1 MPSLALRLE
10 VEAAAADALSDALL
24 EAGAQSVSIESPDAP
39 RSVLNALFAENGEPA
54 AMLRHALESCGQDAD
69 VRYTLE
75 TVPDDDW
82 VRRSQSQFTPIAL
95 ERLWIGASW
104 HQPPANANLV
114 VRIDPGLAFGTGS
127 HPTTKLVLRF
137 LERTLRGGE
146 RVLDYGCGSGVLAIA
161 ATKLGASQVVAVDID
176 PQAVSVTHENSRA
189 NRADVRAHLP
199 EALPP
204 GRYDVIVA
212 NILAQPLIELAPILS
227 AYAEQGTRIALAGIL
242 ESQAADV
249 AKAYAGRFEMDVAGR
264 DEGWA
269 LLVGVGR

>member
-10 VEAAAADALSDALL
+10 VEAAAVEALSEALL
-24 EAGAQSVSIESPDAP
+24 EAGAQSVSVESPEGP
-39 RSVLNALFAENGEPA
+39 RSVLSALFGTNHDPA
-54 AMLRHALESCGQDAD
+54 ATLRRALESCGQAPDL
-69 VRYTLE
+69 RYTVE

-82 VRRSQSQFTPIAL
+82 VRRSQSQFTPIVL

-104 HQPPANANLV
+104 HQPPAGKLV

-127 HPTTKLVLRF
+127 HPTTKLVLHF
-137 LERTLRGGE
+137 LERNLRGGE

-161 ATKLGASQVVAVDID
+161 AAKLGASQVAAVDID

-189 NRADVRAHLP
+189 NGASVSAYLP

-212 NILAQPLIELAPILS
+212 NILAQPLIDLASVLS
-227 AYAEQGTRIALAGIL
+227 ARAEQGTRLALAGIL
-242 ESQAADV
+242 DSQAAEV
-249 AKAYAGRFEMDVAGR
+249 ARAYAARFELSVSEH

-269 LLVGVGR
+269 LLEGVGR

>member
-10 VEAAAADALSDALL
+10 VEAAAAEALSDALL
-24 EAGAQSVSIESPDAP
+24 EAGAQSVSVESPEGP
-39 RSVLNALFAENGEPA
+39 RSLLSALFAPNTDPA
-54 AMLRHALESCGQDAD
+54 DSLRRALESCDVAPDVHYTVEPLPDA
-69 VRYTLE
+69 
-75 TVPDDDW
+75 DW
-82 VRRSQSQFTPIAL
+82 VRASQAQFTPIAL

-104 HQPPANANLV
+104 HRGPAEAKVV

-137 LERTLRGGE
+137 LERTLRAGE

-161 ATKLGASQVVAVDID
+161 AAKLGAAQVAAVDID
-176 PQAVSVTHENSRA
+176 PQAVSVARENSRA
-189 NRADVRAHLP
+189 NGVNVSGCLP

-212 NILAQPLIELAPILS
+212 NILAQPLIDLAPVLS
-227 AYAEQGTRIALAGIL
+227 ARAGRGTRLALAGIL
-242 ESQAADV
+242 ESQATEV
-249 AKAYAGRFEMDVAGR
+249 AHAYTGRFQMNVADR

>member
-24 EAGAQSVSIESPDAP
+24 EAGAQSVSLEPPDGP
-39 RSVLNALFAENGEPA
+39 RSSLSVLIATGSDAA
-54 AMLRHALESCGQDAD
+54 AMLRRALESCGQPPDI
-69 VRYTLE
+69 RYTVE

-104 HQPPANANLV
+104 HQPPANASLV

-161 ATKLGASQVVAVDID
+161 ATKLGASQVDAVDID

-189 NRADVRAHLP
+189 NRANVRASLP
-199 EALPP
+199 EALLP
-204 GRYDVIVA
+204 GRYDVMVA
-212 NILAQPLIELAPILS
+212 NILAQPLIELAPLLS
-227 AYAEQGTRIALAGIL
+227 AHAEQGTRLALAGIL

-249 AKAYAGRFEMDVAGR
+249 AKAYAARFEMNVAER

>member
-1 MPSLALRLE
+1 MPWLALRLE
-10 VEAAAADALSDALL
+10 VEAWAAEALSDALL
-24 EAGAQSVSIESPDAP
+24 EAGAQSVSVESPEGP
-39 RSVLNALFAENGEPA
+39 RSVLSALFAEDANPA
-54 AMLRHALESCGQDAD
+54 ATLRRALASCGQAPD
-69 VRYTLE
+69 VRYTVDP
-75 TVPDDDW
+75 VPDDDW
-82 VRRSQSQFTPIAL
+82 VRRSQAQFTPIAL

-104 HQPPANANLV
+104 HPAPADAKLV

-146 RVLDYGCGSGVLAIA
+146 RLLDYGCGSGVLAIA
-161 ATKLGASQVVAVDID
+161 AAKLGASQIAAVDID

-189 NRADVRAHLP
+189 NRAAVDAFLP

-212 NILAQPLIELAPILS
+212 NILAQPLIDLAPVLS
-227 AYAEQGTRIALAGIL
+227 AHAGQGTRLALAGIL

-249 AKAYAGRFEMDVAGR
+249 AKAYAGRFEMDVAEL

-269 LLVGVGR
+269 LLTGAGR

>member
-1 MPSLALRLE
+1 MPSLALRLD
-10 VEAAAADALSDALL
+10 VDAAAAEALSDALM
-24 EAGAQSVSIESPDAP
+24 EAGAQSVSVESPAGP
-39 RSVLNALFAENGEPA
+39 RSVVSALFGANDDAA
-54 AMLRHALESCGQDAD
+54 AMLRRALESCGQPAD
-69 VRYTLE
+69 LRYTAE

-95 ERLWIGASW
+95 ERLWVGASW
-104 HQPPANANLV
+104 HQPPAGKLV

-137 LERTLRGGE
+137 LERILRGGE
-146 RVLDYGCGSGVLAIA
+146 RVLDYGCGSGVLSIA
-161 ATKLGASQVVAVDID
+161 ADKLGALQVVAVDID
-176 PQAVSVTHENSRA
+176 PQAVRVTHENSRA
-189 NRADVRAHLP
+189 NQANVRAYLP

-212 NILAQPLIELAPILS
+212 NILAQPLIDLAPVLN
-227 AYAEQGTRIALAGIL
+227 AQAKQGTRLALAGIL

-249 AKAYAGRFEMDVAGR
+249 AKAYAARFEISATER

-269 LLVGVGR
+269 LLEGVGR

>member
-1 MPSLALRLE
+1 MPLLALRLE
-10 VEAAAADALSDALL
+10 VEAAAAEALSDALL

-39 RSVLNALFAENGEPA
+39 RSVLSALFAASGDPA
-54 AMLRHALESCGQDAD
+54 TSLRRALESCGQANL
-69 VRYTLE
+69 RYTVE

-82 VRRSQSQFTPIAL
+82 VRRSQSQFTPIVL

-104 HQPPANANLV
+104 HQPPPDAQLV

-137 LERTLRGGE
+137 LERTVHGGE
-146 RVLDYGCGSGVLAIA
+146 RILDYGCGSGVLAIA
-161 ATKLGASQVVAVDID
+161 AAKLGAWQVAAVDID

-189 NRADVRAHLP
+189 NQVAVAACLP

-212 NILAQPLIELAPILS
+212 NILAQPLIDLAPTLS
-227 AYAEQGTRIALAGIL
+227 ARAEQGTRLALAGIL
-242 ESQAADV
+242 EAQAADV
-249 AKAYAGRFEMDVAGR
+249 AAAYAARFEMNVAER
-264 DEGWA
+264 DAGWA
-269 LLVGVGR
+269 LLTGTAR

>member
-10 VEAAAADALSDALL
+10 VEAAAAEALSDALL

-39 RSVLNALFAENGEPA
+39 RSVLSALFAESSDPA
-54 AMLRHALESCGQDAD
+54 ATLRSALEACRQSPDI
-69 VRYTLE
+69 RYTVE

-82 VRRSQSQFTPIAL
+82 VRRSQSQFAPIAL

-104 HQPPANANLV
+104 HEAPANAKLV

-137 LERTLRGGE
+137 LERTLCGGE

-161 ATKLGASQVVAVDID
+161 AAKLGASHVAAVDID
-176 PQAVSVTHENSRA
+176 PQAVSVTDENSRA
-189 NRADVRAHLP
+189 NHANVSAYLP
-199 EALPP
+199 EALPA

-212 NILAQPLIELAPILS
+212 NILAQPLIDLAPMLS
-227 AYAEQGTRIALAGIL
+227 SQAEQGTRLALAGIL
-242 ESQAADV
+242 ESQATEV
-249 AKAYAGRFEMDVAGR
+249 AKAYAAHFEMNVAER
-264 DEGWA
+264 EEGWA
-269 LLVGVGR
+269 LLGGVGR

>member
-10 VEAAAADALSDALL
+10 VEAAAAEALSDALL

-39 RSVLNALFAENGEPA
+39 RSVLSALFAASDDPA
-54 AMLRHALESCGQDAD
+54 GTLRRVLESCGQSPDI
-69 VRYTLE
+69 RYTVE

-82 VRRSQSQFTPIAL
+82 VRRSQSQFTPITL
-95 ERLWIGASW
+95 GRLWIGASW
-104 HQPPANANLV
+104 HPAPMDAKLV

-137 LERTLRGGE
+137 LEQTLRGGE

-161 ATKLGASQVVAVDID
+161 AARLGAAQVSAVDID

-189 NRADVRAHLP
+189 NRATVFAGLP

-212 NILAQPLIELAPILS
+212 NILAQPLIDLAPVLS
-227 AYAEQGTRIALAGIL
+227 GRAEQGTRLALAGIL
-242 ESQAADV
+242 ESQVADV
-249 AKAYAGRFEMDVAGR
+249 AKAYGERFEMNVAER

-269 LLVGVGR
+269 LLTGVGR

>member
-10 VEAAAADALSDALL
+10 VEAAAAEALSDALL
-24 EAGAQSVSIESPDAP
+24 EAGAQSISIESPDGP
-39 RSVLNALFAENGEPA
+39 RSALSALFGEGGDPA
-54 AMLRHALESCGQDAD
+54 ATLRIALEACGQSPDI
-69 VRYTLE
+69 RYTVE

-104 HQPPANANLV
+104 HRPPANAKLV

-161 ATKLGASQVVAVDID
+161 ATKLGASQVAAVDID
-176 PQAVSVTHENSRA
+176 PQAVSVTDENSRA
-189 NRADVRAHLP
+189 NRANLRAYHP

-212 NILAQPLIELAPILS
+212 NILAQPLIDLAALLS
-227 AYAEQGTRIALAGIL
+227 AHAEQGTRLALAGIL
-242 ESQAADV
+242 ESQAAEV
-249 AKAYAGRFEMDVAGR
+249 AKAYAAHFEMNVAER

>member
-1 MPSLALRLE
+1 MASLALRLE
-10 VEAAAADALSDALL
+10 VEAAAAEALSDALL
-24 EAGAQSVSIESPDAP
+24 EGGAQSVSVEAPEGP
-39 RSVLNALFAENGEPA
+39 RSVLSALFAEGGDPA
-54 AMLRHALESCGQDAD
+54 ATLRRALESCGQPASM
-69 VRYTLE
+69 RYSVE

-82 VRRSQSQFTPIAL
+82 VRRSQSQFTPITL
-95 ERLWIGASW
+95 DHLWIGASW
-104 HQPPANANLV
+104 HKAPVSAKRV

-161 ATKLGASQVVAVDID
+161 AAKLGATQVAAVDID
-176 PQAVSVTHENSRA
+176 PQAVIVTDENSRA
-189 NRADVRAHLP
+189 NRVNVSAGLP

-212 NILAQPLIELAPILS
+212 NILAQPLIDLVPVLS
-227 AYAEQGTRIALAGIL
+227 ARAQRDSRLALAGIL

-249 AKAYAGRFEMDVAGR
+249 AQAYARRFEMSVEEC

-269 LLVGVGR
+269 LLVGAGR